1 MPFVRGKPKTGG
13 RKKGVLNK
21 VTAEREAEIAA
32 SGLTPLE
39 YMLGV
44 LRDPDVHS
52 LRRDD
57 MAKAAAPYVH
67 SKLATIAHTGPDGGP
82 VQIHDLTDD
91 ELERFIANHS
101 KLAAGSNLDGGTN

>member
-13 RKKGVLNK
+13 RKRGVLNK

-44 LRDPDVHS
+44 LRDPDVHP

-91 ELERFIANHS
+91 ELEQFIANHS
-101 KLAAGSNLDGGTN
+101 KLAAGSNLDGRTN

>member
-39 YMLGV
+39 YMLRV
-44 LRDPDVHS
+44 LRDSKAPDE
-52 LRRDD
+52 RRDE

-67 SKLATIAHTGPDGGP
+67 PRLAAVEMTGRDGGPLQFRHVSELTDAELDHLIQSKLAEEASREE
-82 VQIHDLTDD
+82 V
-91 ELERFIANHS
+91 A
-101 KLAAGSNLDGGTN
+101 